1 MADTLTEQINAAV
14 AGKGTPVVVVSN
26 NKAKTRGGSDNG
38 VLKWC
43 VISGVVV
50 LVVVVTVILVLKS
63 FEIKS
68 NPNLMLDEKVMENV
82 TEDLLSDPEQ
92 QKQSTS
98 EGKKNDVEIELVEDD
113 DDEYDENFVT
123 FDELRAVQ

>member
-113 DDEYDENFVT
+113 DEYDENFVT